1 MTVEFNEAN
10 TESDAPTGIDRKLRR
25 NLLLLVITVLAFAI
39 ITPLI
44 LWVNYRYGT
53 VVTHNAW
60 IRGHITY
67 MGSPREGVVAE
78 VLVHDGDH
86 VQAGEVLARLSDG
99 QLKARL
105 LSAQAELEKAI
116 RELEVEKLA
125 IKQERKHLKSQIA
138 EASAQLAADKARAD
152 DAREH
157 YEALASLEK
166 SGASSRE
173 DIRQAEANRRTTA
186 AEWEAA
192 KAVHRTVSIQYEGL
206 SVREAGVA
214 MFESRVATARAD
226 VATRQAE
233 LEETKI
239 VAPDEGRVVRRL
251 AEPGTSLDVGDP
263 VVSVWIGKKLWVEAW
278 VDEDSLSDVKVGN
291 MATIRIKSFPDRV
304 FYGEVEAVGMAPDF
318 AVPESDV
325 PQPFH
330 SRMRNAPVFLVRI
343 GLIDPG
349 DKLLPGLSAEVGIK
363 IDEALPLN
371 LKSQVAMPH
380 DLKPQVAMPP
390 DLKSQVATPGASQ

>member
-1 MTVEFNEAN
+1 VTVEFNEAN
-10 TESDAPTGIDRKLRR
+10 TESGAPIHIDRKLRR
-25 NLLLLVITVLAFAI
+25 NIIVIVISVLAFAI

-67 MGSPREGVVAE
+67 MGSPREGVVSE

-86 VQAGEVLARLSDG
+86 VKAGEVLARLSDR
-99 QLKARL
+99 QLQARL
-105 LSAQAELEKAI
+105 LSAQAELEKAN

-125 IKQERKHLKSQIA
+125 IKQERRHLKSQIA
-138 EASAQLAADKARAD
+138 EASAQVKARKARAD
-152 DAREH
+152 DASEH
-157 YEALASLEK
+157 YKALASLEE

-173 DIRQAEANRRTTA
+173 DIRQAEALLNTTA

-192 KAVHRTVSIQYEGL
+192 KAVHRSVLIQYEGL
-206 SVREAGVA
+206 SVREAGIA

-226 VATRQAE
+226 VAQRQAE

-239 VAPDEGRVVRRL
+239 VAPEEGRVVRRL
-251 AEPGTSLDVGDP
+251 AEPGTSLEVGDP
-263 VVSVWIGKKLWVEAW
+263 VVSVWIGHKLWVEAW

-291 MATIRIKSFPDRV
+291 MATVKVKSFPDRV
-304 FYGEVEAVGMAPDF
+304 FHGEVEAVGMAPDF

-349 DKLLPGLSAEVGIK
+349 DRLLPGLSAEVGIK
-363 IDEALPLN
+363 IDEALPADLKPPVAMPHE
-371 LKSQVAMPH
+371 LKSQVSMPGE
-380 DLKPQVAMPP
+380 
-390 DLKSQVATPGASQ
+390 SQ